1 MQIENHISFFT
12 AWFRRRIVTPLLQKS
27 VKRRGKK
34 THQITKSKEILL
46 RSGECGEELY
56 IIPIE
61 ASIRVV
67 LDTPI
72 PQGVLRSIIQ
82 LQLLESCA
90 WVNQVDHGAAT
101 APITGPYQA
110 PAAGP
115 VDTVIGSLGR
125 RVVFLSRRSINV
137 DGAWF
142 LDKML
147 ALHYRKR
154 AGYISTEG
162 NFFFYSLSSS
172 PSFYFLVH
180 PKSRSPNPFHWST
193 FDPQ

>member
-1 MQIENHISFFT
+1 MRGGTIQ
-12 AWFRRRIVTPLLQKS
+12 QS
-27 VKRRGKK
+27 VSGKP
-34 THQITKSKEILL
+34 TRCPGH
-46 RSGECGEELY
+46 
-56 IIPIE
+56 
-61 ASIRVV
+61 
-67 LDTPI
+67 PI
-72 PQGVLRSIIQ
+72 PQGVVVTQ
-82 LQLLESCA
+82 LKLLESRP

-115 VDTVIGSLGR
+115 VCTVIGSLGR

-147 ALHYRKR
+147 ALHYRKS

-162 NFFFYSLSSS
+162 VSSS
-172 PSFYFLVH
+172 IHSFPPPSFYFLVH
-180 PKSRSPNPFHWST
+180 PKPRNPNPFHWSA